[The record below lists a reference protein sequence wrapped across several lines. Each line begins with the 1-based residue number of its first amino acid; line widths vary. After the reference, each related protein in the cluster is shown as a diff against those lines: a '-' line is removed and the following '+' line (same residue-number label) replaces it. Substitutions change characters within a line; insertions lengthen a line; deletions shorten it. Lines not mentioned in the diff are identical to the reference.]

1 MSARSG
7 PMKITSPT
15 LHATVLFTMCV
26 FTAILAMSFTFKV
39 EVVARGQGRI
49 VPVSRVQVL
58 QPEHPGSIK
67 AIHAEDGQSV
77 SKGETLIE
85 FDPTHAIADLGTIR
99 AERNRLRIETARIDG
114 MVGALDL
121 DPAAP
126 DHLEHALALYAV
138 PSELAD
144 HPFAEEQRQLLQAEL
159 NDLRASLAQVDAREA
174 AGRRSEDVTKA
185 NIERVNAMIEI
196 QSERLQAS
204 RQLLQQGTTS
214 RSAFLN
220 VHEAFTEL
228 ERERNVHLR
237 ELELKVAERA
247 ALASERRR
255 IVADLR
261 RSLLDRKSRIDSRLA
276 TLFEEERA
284 ARHLVDSATLRAP
297 VSGIIDQL
305 RVFTVGGVAESGSEL
320 LRIVP
325 TDGRMEVEATFS
337 NQDIGFME
345 AGQQANIRLDS
356 YPSERFGFVRG
367 EVAGIAADSTQVSE
381 GRWGYVVR
389 IVPRRSFL
397 EAGPDRF
404 PLRPGMTATVDV
416 TTDERRIISYFFAPI
431 VRTVQDALGER

>member
-1 MSARSG
+1 MSAGSD

-15 LHATVLFTMCV
+15 LHATILFTMSV
-26 FTAILAMSFTFKV
+26 FAAVVAMSFAFKV

-67 AIHAEDGQSV
+67 AIHAGNGQSV

-85 FDPTHAIADLGTIR
+85 FDPTHAIADLGAIR

-121 DPAAP
+121 DPAVP
-126 DHLEHALALYAV
+126 DHLELALALYAV

-144 HPFAEEQRQLLQAEL
+144 HPFADEQRALLLAEV

-174 AGRRSEDVTKA
+174 AGHRAEDVTNA
-185 NIERVNAMIEI
+185 NIELVNAMIEI
-196 QSERLQAS
+196 QAERLQAS

-214 RSAFLN
+214 RSAYLN
-220 VHEAFTEL
+220 VQQAFTEL
-228 ERERNVHLR
+228 ERERDVLLR

-247 ALASERRR
+247 ALASERQR

-276 TLFEEERA
+276 TLIEEEHA
-284 ARHLVDSATLRAP
+284 AQHLVASATLRAP
-297 VSGIIDQL
+297 VSGVIDQL
-305 RVFTVGGVAESGSEL
+305 RVFTVGGVAETGAEL

-325 TDGRMEVEATFS
+325 TDGRTEVEATFS

-345 AGQQANIRLDS
+345 VGQQANIRLDA

-367 EVAGIAADSTQVSE
+367 EVVGIAADSTQVGE
-381 GRWGYVVR
+381 GQWGYVVR
-389 IVPRRSFL
+389 IAPNQSIL
-397 EAGPDRF
+397 DAGPDRL
-404 PLRPGMTATVDV
+404 PLRPGLTATVDV

-431 VRTVQDALGER
+431 VRTIQDAMGER